1 MGVDVIAR
9 VFILLKNW
17 KTLLTAESISF
28 KFKVVYFFSLLTTL
42 PFKKYVFWLGDRFYV
57 DGRLA
62 ALLLP
67 SYLDEIKYLLSE
79 APDDQNNFFI
89 LDVGANI
96 GQFAYNF
103 LYFKPDSIII
113 SVEPNT
119 KIIPLLEKNLTRFG
133 ERWKLLKVA
142 VGPTTKKSNFYFV
155 EGKSSQGSLI
165 EANSNFNL
173 LKQNPVVSLEINEVP
188 LTSETFLAETGLT
201 INKFYLIKIDVEGYE
216 KRALQGLLGLKTK
229 YCWVETIKDRSGGL
243 GFTEAA
249 LLVKE
254 SFGELS
260 GSEQNGSNSL
270 FRF

>member
-1 MGVDVIAR
+1 MLTTEGIS
-9 VFILLKNW
+9 IKLKF
-17 KTLLTAESISF
+17 L
-28 KFKVVYFFSLLTTL
+28 YFFSLVTTL
-42 PFKKYVFWLGDRFYV
+42 LFKKYVFWLGDRFYV

-62 ALLLP
+62 ALQLP

-79 APDDQNNFFI
+79 APDDQNNLFI

-96 GQFAYNF
+96 GQFACNF

-119 KIIPLLEKNLTRFG
+119 KITPLLEKNLARFG

-142 VGPTTKKSNFYFV
+142 VGPTLKKSDFYFV

-165 EANSNFNL
+165 EANANFNL
-173 LKQNPVVSLEINEVP
+173 LNQNQAVSLEINETP
-188 LTSETFLAETGLT
+188 LTSETLLAETGLT

-216 KRALQGLLGLKTK
+216 KRALQGLLGLNTK
-229 YCWVETIKDRSGGL
+229 YCWVETIKGRSGGL
-243 GFTEAA
+243 DFTEAA

-254 SFGELS
+254 SFGDLS
-260 GSEQNGSNSL
+260 GSQQNGSNSL